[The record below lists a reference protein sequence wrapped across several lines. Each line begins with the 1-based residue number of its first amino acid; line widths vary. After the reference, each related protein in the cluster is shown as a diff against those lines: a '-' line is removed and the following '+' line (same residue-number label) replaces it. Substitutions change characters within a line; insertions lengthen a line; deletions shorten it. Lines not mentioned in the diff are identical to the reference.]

1 MQDDPDRDRLYEADD
16 DALEQRRSHLWM
28 SHGVALFVILVA
40 LFNPQSL
47 ERWAAAN
54 PPSWGV
60 ETIRLTVGIWTE
72 RMQLAG
78 LDQPRL
84 AVEQGWEAFK
94 ALDWDDL
101 APDEEAPEPSAQ
113 TPQQ

>member
-1 MQDDPDRDRLYEADD
+1 MQDDPDRDCLYEADD

-54 PPSWGV
+54 PPSWAV
-60 ETIRLTVGIWTE
+60 ETVRLTVGTWSD
-72 RMQLAG
+72 RMQLIG
-78 LDQPRL
+78 LEQPRQQI
-84 AVEQGWEAFK
+84 EQGWQELKSA
-94 ALDWDDL
+94 DWDDL
-101 APDEEAPEPSAQ
+101 ETRGVQPDEGAP
-113 TPQQ
+113 